1 MTLFSFAYNNIKR
14 DFKTY
19 LYHFLSCVFS
29 VLIFFLFSTL
39 ANHPALKIVED
50 SGSIGIILFLA
61 NIISM
66 IFSFVLTLYSV
77 GNFLRNR
84 SRQFAILN
92 IIGTS
97 KRQFNRLIFLEN
109 IIISAFA
116 LSIGIVMGIIF
127 SKLFLMIAQ
136 TLIEGLELS
145 FYLPIIA
152 LIRTLVMMG
161 GLFLAISLI
170 SPIILRKKNV
180 LDLLK
185 KKEIAEKNYFLHSMV
200 ALIIILPPTIY
211 FHIIEAYFS
220 FIYILELL
228 SFISIFY
235 FVFYLI
241 FTVYHFVLKKNGN
254 IYKKN
259 NLIKISSF
267 KYKINS
273 NIKTMTGATILFCII
288 LTSFIYIIGAPI
300 NADKDTK
307 KVIPYSYMYANWE
320 NKSEEYK
327 DKREQIIAKKLE
339 ETDNF
344 KKLTV
349 SYSML
354 KSTVRAERHIILSN
368 TMYNSISDFLKRDK
382 ISLSDNEYFLV
393 GVNGKDNPVLFDK
406 VRDILVNHNIDKE
419 KGSDKRVIALSGYF
433 TSITVV
439 SDKEY
444 PEISK
449 LLVKDKIYAF
459 EQKKQK
465 VIKTKDFDKLKN
477 EVGFDQKKETLISYY
492 ELYNIENL
500 TRKLI
505 SYVGSI
511 LCVSFLIGIA
521 SILYSRLNSSIDE
534 DVKKYGIM
542 MKMGLKR
549 EELDDILASTLRW
562 IFIMPFVTSFAVSLI
577 FVILINSYTLTS
589 YTGLAVICSG
599 IYIFIEVILYI
610 LIKRRYQT
618 NIHRKISYD

>member
-50 SGSIGIILFLA
+50 SASIGIILFLA

-254 IYKKN
+254 IYKK
-259 NLIKISSF
+259 
-267 KYKINS
+267 
-273 NIKTMTGATILFCII
+273 II
-288 LTSFIYIIGAPI
+288 
-300 NADKDTK
+300 
-307 KVIPYSYMYANWE
+307 
-320 NKSEEYK
+320 
-327 DKREQIIAKKLE
+327 
-339 ETDNF
+339 
-344 KKLTV
+344 
-349 SYSML
+349 
-354 KSTVRAERHIILSN
+354 
-368 TMYNSISDFLKRDK
+368 
-382 ISLSDNEYFLV
+382 
-393 GVNGKDNPVLFDK
+393 
-406 VRDILVNHNIDKE
+406 
-419 KGSDKRVIALSGYF
+419 
-433 TSITVV
+433 
-439 SDKEY
+439 
-444 PEISK
+444 
-449 LLVKDKIYAF
+449 
-459 EQKKQK
+459 
-465 VIKTKDFDKLKN
+465 
-477 EVGFDQKKETLISYY
+477 
-492 ELYNIENL
+492 
-500 TRKLI
+500 
-505 SYVGSI
+505 
-511 LCVSFLIGIA
+511 
-521 SILYSRLNSSIDE
+521 
-534 DVKKYGIM
+534 
-542 MKMGLKR
+542 
-549 EELDDILASTLRW
+549 
-562 IFIMPFVTSFAVSLI
+562 
-577 FVILINSYTLTS
+577 
-589 YTGLAVICSG
+589 
-599 IYIFIEVILYI
+599 
-610 LIKRRYQT
+610 
-618 NIHRKISYD
+618 